1 MSSQRNSV
9 RLKNFFLPTL
19 YQQYLSNHN
28 SLDKTS
34 NYIIVELFMIQMRV
48 AAFGAKMIFDED
60 RIHTVTPEFRESG
73 DF

>member
-1 MSSQRNSV
+1 MSLQRNSV
-9 RLKNFFLPTL
+9 RQFFPTL
-19 YQQYLSNHN
+19 YQQYLFNHN

-60 RIHTVTPEFRESG
+60 RIHTVTPEFREPG